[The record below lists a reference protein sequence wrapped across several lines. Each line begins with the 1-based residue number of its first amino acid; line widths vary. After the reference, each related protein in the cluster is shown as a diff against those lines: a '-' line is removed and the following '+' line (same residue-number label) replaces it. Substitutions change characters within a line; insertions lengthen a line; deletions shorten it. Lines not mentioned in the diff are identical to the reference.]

1 MDCRAIIQYIKYWKS
16 DNMSVKTEKS
26 IYNSAEYV
34 AFIYDSTIHWR
45 LEKKKMNKL
54 FEQNLHSVKYF
65 YKTVGIYS
73 KATYFFEL
81 NGVS

>member
-34 AFIYDSTIHWR
+34 AFIYDSTMHWR
-45 LEKKKMNKL
+45 LEKKR
-54 FEQNLHSVKYF
+54 
-65 YKTVGIYS
+65 
-73 KATYFFEL
+73 
-81 NGVS
+81 